1 VQVRPE
7 WKALPADC
15 LPHLLL
21 RFESNG
27 SHRHMRV
34 ALLSRNL
41 PRPKSRLTTEPHPAT
56 GDPDA
61 LRRQLR
67 ARRRAIT
74 GTARQQAARRLSR
87 LIDKSRLLRPG
98 RRIGL
103 YLAMPEELDTAPLL
117 QLAQRR
123 GCVIALPRV
132 TSKRHARMRFFVFDG
147 FMKRGAYGIREPG
160 GRLGLRALE
169 LDIVFMPLVGFDAT
183 GNRIGMGKG
192 FYDRCLAHRMAL
204 RIWRRPLLVGI
215 AYEVQQV
222 WSLPGGRHDVPM
234 DVIVTDCALRRVPRR
249 CP

>member
-7 WKALPADC
+7 RKALPADS

-34 ALLSRNL
+34 ALLSRQL
-41 PRPKSRLTTEPHPAT
+41 PRPKSSLTTEPLPAS
-56 GDPDA
+56 GDHGA
-61 LRRQLR
+61 LRRELR
-67 ARRRAIT
+67 ARRLAVP
-74 GTARQQAARRLSR
+74 GAERQQAARRISR
-87 LIDKSRLLRPG
+87 LIDKARLLRPG

-103 YLAMPEELDTAPLL
+103 YLSMPEELDTAPLL
-117 QLAQRR
+117 QLARRR

-147 FMKRGAYGIREPG
+147 SMRRGAYGIREPG
-160 GRLGLRALE
+160 GGLGLRALQ
-169 LDIVFMPLVGFDAT
+169 LDIVFMPLVGFDAA

-192 FYDRCLAHRMAL
+192 FYDRCLARRMSL
-204 RIWRRPLLVGI
+204 RNWRRPLLVGL

-222 WSLPGGRHDVPM
+222 SSLPRGRHDVPM
-234 DVIVTDCALRRVPRR
+234 DMIVTESALRRIPRR
-249 CP
+249 YP